1 MKRFIRNIV
10 ILLLLAFSGLY
21 TYQHAGP
28 YLQRT
33 FGTTDILPYVS
44 YRVQEFINPQKTIQK
59 DESPNNSDDNHTFN
73 RPVANVYLDLSDPT
87 LRTASIDAL
96 NAWNNTGAFTFKMI
110 NNKQNAQIIIKAM
123 DDGETN
129 AAGLTNTQYNSLTG
143 HLTKATV
150 NLNSYYLLN
159 RAYGYNMNRI
169 INTAEHELGHAI
181 GLNHRQD
188 VSVMYPQGSFY
199 TIQPSD
205 IQNVKKLY
213 KEN

>member
-44 YRVQEFINPQKTIQK
+44 YRVQEFINPKKTIQK
-59 DESPNNSDDNHTFN
+59 DESPNNSGDNHTFN
-73 RPVANVYLDLSDPT
+73 KPVANVYLDLSDPT